1 VTAFNI
7 PRISRP
13 IRHLQRYRHI
23 LTVFTRHG
31 FGFALS
37 HFPAEPLWLRD
48 LHPVPERERA
58 SLPAHFRQA
67 LEELGPAFV
76 KLGQMLS
83 TRPDL
88 LPPDYIAELSRLQDR
103 VKPRPWEEMRPVLE
117 ASLEAP
123 LSEVFGEITIEPLA
137 SASLAQVYAA
147 KLRTR
152 QKVVIKV
159 QRPNI
164 RPNIRTDLEI
174 LHDLARYAQEHTP
187 LGQVYDL
194 VEIAEDFAHTL
205 HNELDY
211 TIEGRNADRF
221 RRNFAGEEAV
231 HIPWVYW
238 EYTTERVLVL
248 EYIEGIKINDI
259 EAIDAAGYDRGKIAN
274 NAARMIVQEV
284 LQDGYFHA
292 DPHPGNFVVMKDE
305 VIGAMD
311 FGIVGYLSHTDRV
324 NLIRLSNV
332 AVQEDAKGV
341 TDALIHIGAAPPDV
355 DRDSLTRDIERL
367 LHYYSGVALKK
378 IRMDDLIDDVM
389 PIAFEHHLKLP
400 SNFWLLGKTLAMM
413 EGLGL
418 KLAPD
423 FDIFAFA
430 SPHVTRLTIET
441 LLPGRRWMQE
451 MIRLGLAWG
460 DLLEQLPHAGRLL
473 IDRFEKG
480 EPIKLSID
488 RRNLA
493 AVDRMVTRLALS
505 LIISGMIIGLA
516 WLTPVV
522 TEAQAH
528 WIVQAFVIAA
538 FVIALLMGIGVLYSV
553 VRKKQ

>member
-355 DRDSLTRDIERL
+355 DRDSLTRDIEIGR
-367 LHYYSGVALKK
+367 A
-378 IRMDDLIDDVM
+378 
-389 PIAFEHHLKLP
+389 
-400 SNFWLLGKTLAMM
+400 
-413 EGLGL
+413 
-418 KLAPD
+418 
-423 FDIFAFA
+423 
-430 SPHVTRLTIET
+430 HV
-441 LLPGRRWMQE
+441 
-451 MIRLGLAWG
+451 
-460 DLLEQLPHAGRLL
+460 
-473 IDRFEKG
+473 
-480 EPIKLSID
+480 
-488 RRNLA
+488 
-493 AVDRMVTRLALS
+493 
-505 LIISGMIIGLA
+505 
-516 WLTPVV
+516 
-522 TEAQAH
+522 
-528 WIVQAFVIAA
+528 
-538 FVIALLMGIGVLYSV
+538 
-553 VRKKQ
+553 

>member
-1 VTAFNI
+1 MTAFNI

-389 PIAFEHHLKLP
+389 PIAFDHHLKLP